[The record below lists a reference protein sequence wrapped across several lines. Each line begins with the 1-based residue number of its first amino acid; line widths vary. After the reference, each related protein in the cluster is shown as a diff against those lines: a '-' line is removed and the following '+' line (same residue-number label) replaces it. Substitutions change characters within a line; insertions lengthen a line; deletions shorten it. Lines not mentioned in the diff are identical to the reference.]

1 MRCPYCK
8 QDDDKVVDSR
18 SGEDG
23 KVTRRR
29 RECLACGRRY
39 TTYERVEDGPVRVV
53 KKRGERQPFDRNKI
67 KLGIEKACWN
77 LPVSAGQID
86 EAVDRI
92 EARIIESGEREVK
105 SDLIGE
111 HVMEELKDLHQVAYV
126 RFASVYREFKDVT
139 EFMQVLQE
147 FMRSSSDKDGD

>member
-53 KKRGERQPFDRNKI
+53 KKHGERQPFDRNKI

-77 LPVSAGQID
+77 LSVSSEQID
-86 EAVDRI
+86 AAVDRI
-92 EARIIESGEREVK
+92 EQKIIESEEREVK

-111 HVMEELKDLHQVAYV
+111 YVMEELKTLHQVAYV

-147 FMRSSSDKDGD
+147 FMRSTSEKDGD